1 MGKQVWAS
9 AQWSYA
15 ALQARATQEQ
25 GHAINV
31 DMFYKEV
38 GPGGSF
44 GIDII
49 KQRMRDMFESD
60 LINGSTPVSHGAGMI
75 DLGTA

>member
-1 MGKQVWAS
+1 MMTITKGDRTPTHWGFTQH
-9 AQWSYA
+9 Q
-15 ALQARATQEQ
+15 LRATQEKTR
-25 GHAINV
+25 AINV

-49 KQRMRDMFESD
+49 KQRMFESD